1 MTIGIN
7 HNEPMARTAPR
18 QLKIGDPLL
27 GTVVKSF
34 GGNRFA
40 VNSSQAPRGW
50 KVELHTTRPEL
61 VNPGEQ
67 RSFWI
72 GRINPLKGEVLVYE
86 GDTGRLPIS
95 DAMGARYRSA
105 MEAMLGQT
113 ELTGDLLGDA
123 RTMVARIGNQRNA
136 DWLTVYRLLGEPT
149 NGETKELLNA
159 LDEIRGARKNN
170 EENQVELLSKF
181 IEAHGRR
188 FERAIQR
195 LAKVGL

>member
-1 MTIGIN
+1 MST
-7 HNEPMARTAPR
+7 TAPR
-18 QLKIGDPLL
+18 QLKIGDHLT
-27 GTVVKSF
+27 GTVVKAF
-34 GGNRFA
+34 GGSRFGLT
-40 VNSSQAPRGW
+40 SKQAPRGW

-61 VNPGEQ
+61 INLGDQ
-67 RSFWI
+67 KNFWV
-72 GRINPLKGEVLVYE
+72 GRINPLKGEILVYE
-86 GDTGRLPIS
+86 GDFGRLPIS
-95 DAMGARYRSA
+95 ESMGIRYRLA
-105 MEAMLGQT
+105 MESMLGQT

-149 NGETKELLNA
+149 NGETKDLLNA

-170 EENQVELLSKF
+170 EGNQAELLSKF
-181 IEAHGRR
+181 IETHGRR